1 MTPNERAW
9 AHSRDRLA
17 AAVGTIGL
25 PGEMADLLAKQLKS
39 PTKIDRMTE
48 YIYRAH
54 PDSMEMLVDEMQ
66 VICAETESSHQ
77 RKESKEGKTGSNAWL
92 NAERSRRKKKDKGE

>member
-66 VICAETESSHQ
+66 VICAETDAPHKG
-77 RKESKEGKTGSNAWL
+77 KESEKGQVGYNAWL
-92 NAERSRRKKKDKGE
+92 NNERSRRKKKDKGD